1 MMKPSGCHACPNFKE
16 TTFEVGVGASP
27 CDVLFLGEAPPPWG
41 GVFNDNAGRLVKHMI
56 TKLANSERV
65 SGSIN
70 GPLQAMAARSH
81 YMYGACCPGKNTKEV
96 FDACASSVVY
106 QKVHSLDPKVIVC
119 FGSRAL
125 NGLGL
130 DAKAEEIRGRIITVQ
145 VAGRPFKVMPTFS
158 LARLSVKPG
167 LYSLVENDLKK
178 AAVAAAGSSAEG
190 LDVPKLIEGF
200 DIPATLEEAIAICEE
215 YANYSAGDKPAK
227 QCMMALDFETT
238 TLWQW
243 SKTARIIALSGSVGP
258 GKSFAVPVD
267 HKDSPYEFHEII
279 PWILKVLGC
288 ENPKTWWNYKFDYSM
303 ALYPLMLRTAEACAL
318 HPGLEET
325 IEEVSGMSMDYM
337 LSEGPVRNTKWDG
350 MLGEHML
357 DEDKKTFYSLKT
369 VVVED
374 HPELVGYE
382 SSLKEELDKASDREF
397 EASFSRVASTDPNE
411 VEGLYYPDT
420 SPIGHGFDLTT
431 AEAASKKYV
440 AKLRK
445 MKKGQSAENKQ
456 AIDGAI
462 AAIKEWASECK
473 KELSA
478 AKAGLKKF
486 FTHRNRHRWDGNP
499 HYDGV
504 TYEEPPMQMMLEY
517 AAVDADLTWR
527 ISFAQRRKAWFEHP
541 PNKARAEGNA
551 PMISLMS
558 RHYLPATEMLAQMQY
573 EGIRVDPEH
582 LEYCQRSLE
591 AKVQEWSEAFYARVH
606 RDLNLTTDTIDIQEK
621 LLVSKVFIAGY
632 GLPRVKTT
640 ETGEASADEES
651 LKEYRRLLLARD
663 VEDYCQ
669 KNSIEEATAEIEEEL
684 LSNNPAD
691 LLLKVRK
698 ASKALTTFVLGI
710 KKGSAYDGRLRGT
723 IHINGTATG
732 RTSSSN
738 PNMQTF
744 PKKLGGIN
752 IKKLFVP
759 TDTSPG
765 ASATEVALR
774 EKYGWSV
781 DEELVVVDVD
791 FGGAEIRVLTAYAD
805 EPTLIQAL
813 KDGLDVHSWVASEI
827 FGEKY
832 EDIQY
837 YRNSTNPEEA
847 ELRDKYTTMRK
858 RVKSVNFGL
867 IYGTGVKGLSE
878 DLKISE
884 EEAAKLMAMFFNR
897 FPGIKDYIDRIKAKV
912 RSDNLLRTPTGR
924 ARRFYTAGAGGW
936 YAARCERQ
944 GINYL
949 VQGFCGEIV
958 IRTMINLWKNLHEI
972 KGRMMLTVHDSMVWE
987 MPKAEVPKLKE
998 FLEEKVAR
1006 FIEEEFPEVP
1016 VSMPYDVEIGPS
1028 YGEVN

>member
-1 MMKPSGCHACPNFKE
+1 MMKPSGCQSCPNFKE
-16 TTFEVGVGASP
+16 STFEVGVGASP

-41 GVFNDNAGRLVKHMI
+41 GVFNDNAGRLVKHMVSQM
-56 TKLANSERV
+56 ASSERI
-65 SGSIN
+65 SGKVN
-70 GPLQAMAARSH
+70 GPLQSMAARAH

-96 FDACASSVVY
+96 FNTCATSIIY
-106 QKVHSLDPKVIVC
+106 QKVHNLNPKIIVC
-119 FGSRAL
+119 FGSRPL

-130 DAKAEEIRGRIITVQ
+130 DANAEEIRGRVVTVQ

-158 LARLSVKPG
+158 LARFFRNPG

-178 AAVAAAGSSAEG
+178 AAVAAAGSSAEA
-190 LDVPKLIEGF
+190 LDVPKLIKGF
-200 DIPATLEEAIAICEE
+200 DIPTSLEDAIAICDE
-215 YANYSAGDKPAK
+215 YANYSTGGKPAN

-279 PWILKVLGC
+279 PWVLKVLGC
-288 ENPKTWWNYKFDYSM
+288 DNPKTWWNYKFDYSM

-337 LSEGPVRNTKWDG
+337 LKFGPVRNTKWDG
-350 MLGEHML
+350 MLGEYML
-357 DEDKKTFYSLKT
+357 DEDRKSFYGLKT
-369 VVVED
+369 VAVEE

-382 SSLKEELDKASDREF
+382 SSLKEALDAATVREF
-397 EASFSRVASTDPNE
+397 DESFSRVASTDPNE
-411 VEGLYYPDT
+411 VDGLYYPDT

-431 AEAASKKYV
+431 VESSSKKYV

-445 MKKGQSAENKQ
+445 MKKGQTAANKE

-462 AAIKEWASECK
+462 AAIKGWAAECK
-473 KELSA
+473 KEMSA

-486 FTHRNRHRWDGNP
+486 FTHRKRHRWDGNP

-527 ISFAQRRKAWFEHP
+527 ISDSQRLRAWKEHSP
-541 PNKARAEGNA
+541 KQAKAEGLA

-558 RHYLPATEMLAQMQY
+558 RHFLPATEMLAQMQY
-573 EGIRVDPEH
+573 EGIRVDYEH
-582 LEYCQRSLE
+582 LDYCQRSLE
-591 AKVQEWSEAFYARVH
+591 GKIQEWSSAFYDRVAK
-606 RDLNLTTDTIDIQEK
+606 DLGLTPDNIDIQEK

-651 LKEYRRLLLARD
+651 LKKYIDLLLTRD
-663 VEDYCQ
+663 VEEYL
-669 KNSIEEATAEIEEEL
+669 EANGLGDISDEMRDEL
-684 LSNNPAD
+684 LSSNPAN

-698 ASKALTTFVLGI
+698 SSKALTTFVLGI
-710 KKGSAYDGRLRGT
+710 KRGSAYDGRLRGT

-738 PNMQTF
+738 PNLQTF

-759 TDTSPG
+759 TDTSSE

-774 EKYGWSV
+774 EKYRWEVG
-781 DEELVVVDVD
+781 EELVVVDVD

-832 EDIQY
+832 DDIQY

-884 EEAAKLMAMFFNR
+884 DEAAKLMAMFFNR

-912 RSDNLLRTPTGR
+912 RSDNILRTPTGR

-958 IRTMINLWKNLHEI
+958 IRTMINLWKSMQAI
-972 KGRMMLTVHDSMVWE
+972 RGRMMLTVHDSMVWE
-987 MPKAEVPKLKE
+987 MPKSEVPKLE
-998 FLEEKVAR
+998 GFLAEKVDK
-1006 FIEEEFPEVP
+1006 FIKAEFPEVP

-1028 YGEVN
+1028 YGEVS